1 MRQGDPVAVR
11 GASKALAPILALL
24 AFGAA
29 ASGAPGAGV
38 AGGALLALGVALH
51 ALIFGADAAQRAVP
65 PIAWRLIALA
75 ALLSAT
81 LAVCAPD
88 WRYAPNLLEAA
99 ACAAIAS
106 AAGLALM
113 ALAARAP
120 TLRDEDW

>member
-1 MRQGDPVAVR
+1 MRQGDPIALR

-24 AFGAA
+24 AFGVA

-38 AGGALLALGVALH
+38 AGGAMLSLGLALH
-51 ALIFGADAAQRAVP
+51 ALIFGADAARRAVP
-65 PIAWRLIALA
+65 PFAWRLIVLFAALA
-75 ALLSAT
+75 AA
-81 LAVCAPD
+81 LAVCAPG

-99 ACAAIAS
+99 ACAAIA
-106 AAGLALM
+106 AGVALALM

>member
-1 MRQGDPVAVR
+1 VRQGDPVAVR

-51 ALIFGADAAQRAVP
+51 TLIFGADAARRAVP
-65 PIAWRLIALA
+65 PLAWRAMAFLAVLA
-75 ALLSAT
+75 ATLS
-81 LAVCAPD
+81 VCAPD

-99 ACAAIAS
+99 ACAALAS
-106 AAGLALM
+106 ATGLALM